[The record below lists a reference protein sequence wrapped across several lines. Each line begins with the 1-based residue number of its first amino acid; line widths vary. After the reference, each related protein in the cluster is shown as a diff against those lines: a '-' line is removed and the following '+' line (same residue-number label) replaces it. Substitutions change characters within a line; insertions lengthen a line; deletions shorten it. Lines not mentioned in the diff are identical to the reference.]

1 MTEEAIKEIKQQS
14 DKYRDELFHFCLRR
28 VNYNTD
34 IAENCLQDTYL
45 TLEEVLADGK
55 YDIMNCHSWLYTVL
69 NNNIKKYMN
78 KKNKQDFYE
87 YRFSELR
94 KAETENLINLV
105 DPNIS
110 VAEEVEKR
118 EMKRIILTKAAALKG
133 EEKSLFIDYYLNDA
147 TLVSIAK
154 NENKSVNSI
163 KKRNQR
169 LKKKLREMFK
179 DELKGEKVL

>member
-1 MTEEAIKEIKQQS
+1 MTSEEIQEIKQLS
-14 DKYRDELFHFCLRR
+14 NKYRDELYHFCLRR
-28 VNYNTD
+28 VNYNAD

-45 TLEEVLADGK
+45 TLEEILHDRK

-69 NNNIKKYMN
+69 NNNIKKHMN
-78 KKNKQDFYE
+78 EKNKQDFYE
-87 YRFSELR
+87 HKFSELK

-105 DPNIS
+105 DPSAS
-110 VAEEVEKR
+110 VAEEIESR
-118 EMKRIILTKAAALKG
+118 ETKRIILAKAAALKE

-179 DELKGEKVL
+179 DMKEEEVL